1 MRVLVILPTYNER
14 DNIESI
20 LRAAHGV
27 LPDAGILVVDDSS
40 PDGTAE
46 IAGKVAAD
54 IGTIELLVRPK
65 KEGLGP
71 AYREGFR
78 WGLEQGYDVLVEM
91 DSDFSHDPSA
101 LPRLIAPIEDG
112 AELVVGSR
120 YVPGG
125 AIPDWTTG
133 RRLLSRFGN
142 LYAKFLL
149 GFDVEDSTAGFRAYA
164 ATLLQRIDLDE
175 VRADSYGF
183 QVEMT
188 YRASLAGAKIVEVP
202 IEFVDRVEGT
212 SKMSAFTVAEA
223 LVLVT
228 YWGARRL
235 VVPAYRRIDAK
246 APASHS

>member
-1 MRVLVILPTYNER
+1 MRVLVILPTFNER

-20 LRAAHGV
+20 LRAVHGV
-27 LPDAGILVVDDSS
+27 LPDARILVVDDSS

-54 IGTIELLVRPK
+54 IGTIEILVRPK

-71 AYREGFR
+71 AYRAGFR
-78 WGLEQGYDVLVEM
+78 WGLEQGFDVLVEM
-91 DSDFSHDPSA
+91 DSDFSHDPTA
-101 LPRLIAPIEDG
+101 LPRLLAPIEAG

-125 AIPDWTTG
+125 AIPDWTIG
-133 RRLLSRFGN
+133 RRALSRFGN
-142 LYAKFLL
+142 LYAKYLL
-149 GFDVEDSTAGFRAYA
+149 GLDVEDSTAGFRAYA
-164 ATLLQRIDLDE
+164 ATLLGRIDLNE

-188 YRASLAGAKIVEVP
+188 YRARMAGATIVEVP
-202 IEFVDRVEGT
+202 IKFVDRVEGT

-223 LVLVT
+223 LILVT

-235 VVPAYRRIDAK
+235 VAPAYRRVNTTT
-246 APASHS
+246 PARHG